1 MIKQSLY
8 VLIAQSLARVCP
20 HLWKVEVTIPKKI
33 DQKILVRLRKREK
46 SCTFARIMRLKSN
59 VNIKN
64 RRATFDY
71 EVLER
76 YTAGI
81 QLFGTEIKSI
91 RESKASLVDTYCQF
105 VGNELWV
112 KQMHIAEYRFGSYAN
127 HEAKRDRKLLMTR
140 KELRKLEKLV
150 KDTGKT
156 IIPLRLF
163 INEKGFAKM
172 EIALCQ
178 GKHTYD
184 KRQAL
189 RAADDK
195 RELQRAMKDFK

>member
-1 MIKQSLY
+1 
-8 VLIAQSLARVCP
+8 
-20 HLWKVEVTIPKKI
+20 
-33 DQKILVRLRKREK
+33 
-46 SCTFARIMRLKSN
+46 MRLKSD

-64 RRATFDY
+64 RRALFDY
-71 EVLER
+71 EILDR
-76 YTAGI
+76 YVAGI
-81 QLFGTEIKSI
+81 QLYGTEIKSI

-105 VGNELWV
+105 VGRELWV

-127 HEAKRDRKLLMTR
+127 HDAKRDRKLLLQK
-140 KELRKLEKLV
+140 KELRKLEKQV

-163 INEKGFAKM
+163 INERGLAKV

-195 RELQRAMKDFK
+195 REMQRALRSAQMR

>member
-1 MIKQSLY
+1 MKPQ
-8 VLIAQSLARVCP
+8 
-20 HLWKVEVTIPKKI
+20 
-33 DQKILVRLRKREK
+33 
-46 SCTFARIMRLKSN
+46 SN
-59 VNIKN
+59 VHILNKKAKFEYIIL
-64 RRATFDY
+64 D
-71 EVLER
+71 R

-91 RESKASLVDTYCQF
+91 REGKASLVDGYCA
-105 VGNELWV
+105 VEHGEMYV

-127 HEAKRDRKLLMTR
+127 HDAKRDRKLLLQR
-140 KELRKLEKLV
+140 REIRKLEKAT

-156 IIPLRLF
+156 IIPLELF
-163 INEKGFAKM
+163 INEKGLAKM

-189 RAADDK
+189 READDK
-195 RELQRAMKDFK
+195 REMAQLAAKNRGKY

>member
-1 MIKQSLY
+1 MKSE
-8 VLIAQSLARVCP
+8 SGN
-20 HLWKVEVTIPKKI
+20 PKKTP
-33 DQKILVRLRKREK
+33 QKIRVRLRMQEK

-112 KQMHIAEYRFGSYAN
+112 KQMHIAEYRFGTYAN

-140 KELRKLEKLV
+140 KELRKLEKQV

-163 INEKGFAKM
+163 INEQGFSFPVFYDSSSTAAFFYGLQSIPATIFVDA
-172 EIALCQ
+172 EGYIVSRVNGLV
-178 GKHTYD
+178 GKE
-184 KRQAL
+184 QL
-189 RAADDK
+189 R
-195 RELQRAMKDFK
+195 EGIEMILP

>member
-1 MIKQSLY
+1 MHYS
-8 VLIAQSLARVCP
+8 VFF
-20 HLWKVEVTIPKKI
+20 
-33 DQKILVRLRKREK
+33 
-46 SCTFARIMRLKSN
+46 CTFAAIYVCVRIMRLKSD

-64 RRATFDY
+64 RRASFDY
-71 EVLER
+71 EILDR

-91 RESKASLVDTYCQF
+91 RDNKASLADTYCQF
-105 VGNELWV
+105 IGSELWV

-127 HEAKRDRKLLMTR
+127 HDAKRDRKLLLTK
-140 KELRKLEKLV
+140 KELRKLDKHV
-150 KDTGKT
+150 RDTGKT

-163 INEKGFAKM
+163 INEKGLAKI

-189 RAADDK
+189 RTADDK
-195 RELQRAMKDFK
+195 RELQRALRNANYK